1 MSIFKR
7 LFKSLSN
14 RLVLEHNLESLV
26 ELGGSPWSSS
36 IKSKNFDKIVGSS
49 K

>member
-7 LFKSLSN
+7 LFKSLSY
-14 RLVLEHNLESLV
+14 RLVLEPNLESLV
-26 ELGGSPWSSS
+26 ELGGAPWTSS
-36 IKSKNFDKIVGSS
+36 IKPKNFDKIVGSS